1 VGDVVANDTDA
12 NGFSDIVPATLALTS
27 TITAR
32 DGRVTKNA
40 DGTVNF
46 TPKRNFRGT
55 DTFTYTV
62 KDQAGATSNVATVRV
77 NVL

>member
-1 VGDVVANDTDA
+1 
-12 NGFSDIVPATLALTS
+12 
-27 TITAR
+27 
-32 DGRVTKNA
+32 VTYR
-40 DGTVNF
+40 
-46 TPKRNFRGT
+46 PKKNFRGT